1 VGTGAFA
8 RPAKRSEASRDHDSR
23 GFMPNFAESFA
34 AKATGTSALP
44 IQIYLASRRQR
55 NQPKPVLISAGI
67 SPRRFALP
75 PKRGDPVSMST
86 NSATPPPAKVLL
98 GCSKCGASL
107 PDEAQFCLKCGK
119 PVSSP
124 AKSVAAVEVPPAR
137 EIAPPRPKRRTVLWI
152 LLAIL
157 VAGIL
162 WAAASDN
169 PFAQQIQE
177 FVGFKQDRII
187 LDSAFS
193 VGPRTFRY
201 YKFALPEGSVNVTV
215 VGHFNSAADGAAA
228 TTRKSQIEKNKTTE
242 VEIDN
247 NIEAYV
253 LTEPAFTVWQNGYAT
268 SSLYES
274 GKVAEATVQAD
285 VPAGAG
291 IYYLVFSNK
300 SAPKTPKAIHATV
313 LLRYKSWLPDSL
325 RRLKA
330 RFWDWVGA

>member
-1 VGTGAFA
+1 MA
-8 RPAKRSEASRDHDSR
+8 
-23 GFMPNFAESFA
+23 
-34 AKATGTSALP
+34 
-44 IQIYLASRRQR
+44 
-55 NQPKPVLISAGI
+55 
-67 SPRRFALP
+67 
-75 PKRGDPVSMST
+75 T

-124 AKSVAAVEVPPAR
+124 PKSVAVVEVQSDR
-137 EIAPPRPKRRTVLWI
+137 EIAPARPKRRVWVWI

-157 VAGIL
+157 FVGVLWVAT
-162 WAAASDN
+162 SDN
-169 PFAQQIQE
+169 PIAQQGQE

-187 LDSAFS
+187 LDSAFA
-193 VGPRTFRY
+193 VGPHTFRY

-215 VGHFNSAADGAAA
+215 IGHFNSAADVSGADD
-228 TTRKSQIEKNKTTE
+228 RKSQATGKSKNKDTS
-242 VEIDN
+242 IDNSDN
-247 NIEAYV
+247 NIETYV
-253 LTEPAFTVWQNGYAT
+253 LTDAAFTVWQNGYAT

-274 GKVAEATVQAD
+274 GKVAEASVQAD